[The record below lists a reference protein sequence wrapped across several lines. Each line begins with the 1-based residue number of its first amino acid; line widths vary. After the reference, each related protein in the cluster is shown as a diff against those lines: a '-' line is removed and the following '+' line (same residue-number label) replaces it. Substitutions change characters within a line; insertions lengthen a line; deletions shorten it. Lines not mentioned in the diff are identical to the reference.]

1 MIFILFISFQGVSQE
16 KDIEYI
22 SDRTNINEEEYPGA
36 FIFNKVNNQVYFKH
50 EGIELWCDQALF
62 YKNDNFFKAYGNVRM
77 KQGDTV
83 NMKSA
88 YAEYNGKTQ
97 FAFASKNVVL
107 TTPSN
112 RLETDSLFFDRIAQ
126 KAFYRTGGKVTDTSS
141 TITSV
146 RGIYEMK
153 KDKYAFRQNVKVN
166 SPDYVIDTD
175 ILDYYTNNGHAYLY
189 EPSTVTTESG
199 KVYCERG
206 FFDSR
211 NKRGYFIK
219 NARVDYEQRRLYGDS
234 IFFDENRNFA
244 SASNNIRI
252 FDTLNKTKVI
262 GHYAEVYKAKDSVII
277 TKNPLASTFQENDSI
292 HIASDTMMI
301 TGKPEQRIIRSY
313 PDARLFKSDMSGKSD
328 SIHSSQ
334 ITGYTRLIGEPI
346 LWSSSGQITGDTIM
360 LISNVETEQLDSLK
374 VYFNSFLVQKD
385 SIDGFNQVKGKEL
398 YGIFKENELVEAN
411 FIKNAET
418 VYYTRNDAGDL
429 IGIDKTTSST
439 IKLVLENKEV
449 KDVYYYDDVPG
460 KTYPED
466 ELPPNARRLKGMVW
480 RGDEQIMSKQDL
492 LINRPTYVLP
502 KIRGLENGKEPD
514 SLTEPFYK
522 LEDLN
527 SNSNLIKE
535 RDKNDLKTKPS
546 TGKDLNKVKLKPA
559 ANKPAQKPVEVDTT
573 KLKEIDTKNLK
584 LKKNE

>member
-1 MIFILFISFQGVSQE
+1 LPKILPLRKFLIIFIVFTVFQGISQE

-22 SDRTNINEEEYPGA
+22 SDRTSINEEVYPGA
-36 FIFNKVNNQVYFKH
+36 FIFNKIDNQVYFIH

-62 YKNDNFFKAYGNVRM
+62 YKNENFFKAYGNVRM

-97 FAFASKNVVL
+97 FAFASKDVVL

-166 SPDYVIDTD
+166 SPDYVIDTN
-175 ILDYYTNNGHAYLY
+175 ILDYYTNNGYAYLY

-211 NKRGYFIK
+211 NKLGYFIK
-219 NARVDYEQRRLYGDS
+219 NARVDYEQRIMYGDS
-234 IFFDENRNFA
+234 IFFDQNKNFA

-252 FDTLNKTKVI
+252 FDTINKTKVI

-277 TKNPLASTFQENDSI
+277 TKNPLASTFEENDSI

-334 ITGYTRLIGEPI
+334 LTGYTRLIGKPV
-346 LWSSSGQITGDTIM
+346 LWSSNGQITGDTIL
-360 LISNVETEQLDSLK
+360 LISDVKTEQLDSLR
-374 VYFNSFLVQKD
+374 VYENSFLVQQD
-385 SIDGFNQVKGKEL
+385 SIEGFNQVKGKEL
-398 YGIFKENELVEAN
+398 YGLFEKNELVEAN

-418 VYYTRNDAGDL
+418 VYYTRNDFCDL
-429 IGIDKTTSST
+429 IGIDKTTSSS
-439 IKLVLENKEV
+439 IKLILEDKQV

-480 RGDEQIMSKQDL
+480 RGDEQIRSKQDL
-492 LINRPTYVLP
+492 LTDRPVYTLP
-502 KIRGLENGKEPD
+502 EIRGLKYTKEPD
-514 SLTEPFYK
+514 SIAEPFYK

-527 SNSNLIKE
+527 TKSNLYKDKE
-535 RDKNDLKTKPS
+535 NSDLKLKPNI
-546 TGKDLNKVKLKPA
+546 TPLQNPVRVDTNKVKTSKPR
-559 ANKPAQKPVEVDTT
+559 
-573 KLKEIDTKNLK
+573 NLK
-584 LKKNE
+584 LKKND